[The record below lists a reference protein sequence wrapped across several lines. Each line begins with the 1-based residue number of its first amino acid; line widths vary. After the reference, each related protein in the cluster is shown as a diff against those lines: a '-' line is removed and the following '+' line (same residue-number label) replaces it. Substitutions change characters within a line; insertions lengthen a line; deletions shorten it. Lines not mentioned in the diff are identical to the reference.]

1 MVRFH
6 SGALVR
12 GFFPFPLLLYFSKP
26 FRHKTQRKDNMNITQ
41 FRQELLALLQEKY
54 GEDKPFVLKPVQ
66 KNNGSSYTG
75 IICTSSKG
83 ASPAINTDAYFSAY
97 SRGMTMDRIMD
108 HIAESLDLNILDED
122 IVKKADD
129 FNVYKDKLCIKLVN
143 REMNKEFLKEHPY
156 RPFWDLAKIVIYY
169 DHNSEQNMSKT
180 IVISSRLMEIW
191 GITKRQLFDTAEKNS
206 VKNMP
211 VVFSPLSEFIPIPL
225 PEDAPLYCLTNRS
238 RTYGAACITYPGEAE
253 RIADALGSD
262 YFLIPS
268 SIHEI
273 LIFKGTTKDRD
284 KYDTMIKEVNKEA
297 VPADCVLGNH
307 SYFYDREKKEF
318 IY

>member
-1 MVRFH
+1 MRAA
-6 SGALVR
+6 GL
-12 GFFPFPLLLYFSKP
+12 
-26 FRHKTQRKDNMNITQ
+26 
-41 FRQELLALLQEKY
+41 
-54 GEDKPFVLKPVQ
+54 
-66 KNNGSSYTG
+66 
-75 IICTSSKG
+75 
-83 ASPAINTDAYFSAY
+83 PAIY
-97 SRGMTMDRIMD
+97 
-108 HIAESLDLNILDED
+108 L
-122 IVKKADD
+122 
-129 FNVYKDKLCIKLVN
+129 
-143 REMNKEFLKEHPY
+143 
-156 RPFWDLAKIVIYY
+156 
-169 DHNSEQNMSKT
+169 
-180 IVISSRLMEIW
+180 
-191 GITKRQLFDTAEKNS
+191 DTAEKNS

-307 SYFYDREKKEF
+307 SYFYDRKKKEF